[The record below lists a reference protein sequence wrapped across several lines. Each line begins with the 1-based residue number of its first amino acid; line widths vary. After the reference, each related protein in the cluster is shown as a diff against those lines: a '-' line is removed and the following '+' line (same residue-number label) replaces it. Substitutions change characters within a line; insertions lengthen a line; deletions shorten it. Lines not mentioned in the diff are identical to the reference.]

1 MVKIPDILT
10 SGGEEEHVRGAKMQ
24 PLTVIDRSGQ
34 RLVSA
39 ANLLIGISAG
49 AKSGCGFSLSRPR
62 EGRLLPSER
71 DAKGGIFFENFCAGE
86 GSRTHTHEALD
97 PKSSLSTNFNTPAVP
112 LGKKFINFCI
122 GPTFG
127 SCRIYDRKD
136 CKCMYYF

>member
-1 MVKIPDILT
+1 M
-10 SGGEEEHVRGAKMQ
+10 H
-24 PLTVIDRSGQ
+24 PLTVVGGIGQ
-34 RLVSA
+34 RLCPLPIF
-39 ANLLIGISAG
+39 LLGFQQARP
-49 AKSGCGFSLSRPR
+49 SGCGFSLSRPR
-62 EGRLLPSER
+62 EGRKLPSER
-71 DAKGGIFFENFCAGE
+71 DAKGGIVFENFCAGE